1 MSDSYQD
8 EINNLIEEAY
18 EETVFGGPDKIF
30 KYLNQYHKEAQ
41 ITRADIKEYLDN
53 QQQEQI
59 LKLQKPPKALGHIVA
74 SFPFE
79 IVQIDI
85 YDLSKYEKYN
95 KGYKYL
101 MAFIDVFTRFGVPV
115 PMKTKSIDDTT
126 RALNY
131 YIKITKHT
139 PKILMSDND
148 GAFTGDKFQEYLDDK
163 NIILDTNVKGDHFAL
178 GIVDNFARRIKL
190 FFSKKNLKLKNK
202 AYTWTDYLP
211 EFITKYNDNP
221 HSALNGLSPS
231 EALDKENFTEI
242 FQLNTIKG
250 LKNKTVSDV
259 EPGDKVRIKISG
271 IFTKS
276 SEPQYSDEVYTVE
289 SVNGST
295 IHLTNGKTYKR
306 YTLLKVPKTTQSND
320 KNIIKISNEV
330 AKVNRTNKRDDLD
343 TTKIIRA
350 PEGQRSKRST
360 VKTVD
365 YDETKR
371 RPRK

>member
-190 FFSKKNLKLKNK
+190 LTSFPK
-202 AYTWTDYLP
+202 
-211 EFITKYNDNP
+211 
-221 HSALNGLSPS
+221 
-231 EALDKENFTEI
+231 
-242 FQLNTIKG
+242 
-250 LKNKTVSDV
+250 
-259 EPGDKVRIKISG
+259 RI
-271 IFTKS
+271 
-276 SEPQYSDEVYTVE
+276 
-289 SVNGST
+289 
-295 IHLTNGKTYKR
+295 
-306 YTLLKVPKTTQSND
+306 
-320 KNIIKISNEV
+320 
-330 AKVNRTNKRDDLD
+330 
-343 TTKIIRA
+343 
-350 PEGQRSKRST
+350 
-360 VKTVD
+360 
-365 YDETKR
+365 
-371 RPRK
+371 

>member
-18 EETVFGGPDKIF
+18 EETAYGGPDKIF

-53 QQQEQI
+53 QHQEQI
-59 LKLQKPPKALGHIVA
+59 LKQQKPPKALGHIVA

-79 IVQIDI
+79 IVQMDI
-85 YDLSKYEKYN
+85 FDLSKYEKYN
-95 KGYKYL
+95 KGFKYL
-101 MAFIDVFTRFGVPV
+101 MAFIDVFTRIGVLI
-115 PMKTKSIDDTT
+115 PMKTKNIDDTT
-126 RALNY
+126 DALNFFIRV
-131 YIKITKHT
+131 IKHK

-148 GAFTGDKFQEYLDDK
+148 GAFTGDKFQDYLDEKD
-163 NIILDTNVKGDHFAL
+163 IILDTNVKGDHFAL

-190 FFSKKNLKLKNK
+190 FFSKKNLKNKNK
-202 AYTWTDYLP
+202 SYNWTEYLP
-211 EFITKYNDNP
+211 EFITKYNKNP
-221 HSALNGLSPS
+221 HSALDGLTPD
-231 EALDKENFTEI
+231 EARKKENFTKV
-242 FQLNTIKG
+242 FQLNNIKG
-250 LKNKTVSDV
+250 LKNKTVSDI
-259 EPGDKVRIKISG
+259 EPGDKVRVKISG

-330 AKVNRTNKRDDLD
+330 AKVNRSNRRGNIDPTQ
-343 TTKIIRA
+343 IIQV
-350 PEGQRSKRST
+350 PEGERSRRGPRLDYA
-360 VKTVD
+360 VLHKTG
-365 YDETKR
+365 K
-371 RPRK
+371 K